1 MLQEAM
7 EGIGNRSVTVEPSY
21 FERLLLL
28 TSQKACADFFLGDTL
43 PKDSYCNS
51 TWDNIYCW
59 PPTPAGYDIYLPC
72 PEHLFFDG
80 TKLLAYRVCNE
91 GGEWELGNWTNYT
104 ACIDY
109 PISPV
114 PDVPLLFAVRDIYF
128 VGSSISL
135 VLLAATFF
143 IFCYFRR
150 LQCDRIKIH
159 KHLVLSLILRFIV
172 LIVLLQPYLGLS
184 GYDNSYL
191 NSPFICRSMLVLSQY
206 FGMTNVFWMLIEG
219 LFLYM
224 RCVVAVFHYIS
235 SLTVFYII
243 GWVVPVCFVAAWTI
257 VMALYDDHP
266 CWLDYSELPYAWIVS
281 GPIVLALLV
290 NLYVLLHILA
300 VLVTKLNA
308 DQRVPNYSEHLKAL
322 KALFVLLP
330 LLGLTN
336 VLFFVNPKDGGI
348 GEIIFQVFN
357 AVIQASQG
365 IFVSMIYCFTNAE
378 VQTVIRDKLAVIQ
391 MKQSVYNNGGNSAK
405 KTDNCTVCTHG
416 GTRV

>member
-7 EGIGNRSVTVEPSY
+7 ESIGNRSVTVEPSY

-28 TSQKACADFFLGDTL
+28 TCQKACADFFLGDTL
-43 PKDSYCNS
+43 PDSYCNS

-336 VLFFVNPKDGGI
+336 VLFFVNPKDGGV

>member
-1 MLQEAM
+1 MLREGM
-7 EGIGNRSVTVEPSY
+7 ESLGNRSVTVHPRY

-28 TSQKACADFFLGDTL
+28 TSQKACAEYFLGDNP
-43 PKDSYCNS
+43 PKGSYCNG

-59 PPTPAGYDIYLPC
+59 PPTPAGYDIYMPC

-80 TKLLAYRVCNE
+80 TKVLAYRVCNDR
-91 GGEWELGNWTNYT
+91 GEWELKNWTNYT
-104 ACIDY
+104 ACINY
-109 PISPV
+109 PIP

-172 LIVLLQPYLGLS
+172 LIVLLQPYLGIN

-206 FGMTNVFWMLIEG
+206 FSMTNVFWMLIEG

-235 SLTVFYII
+235 SLKVFYII
-243 GWVVPVCFVAAWTI
+243 GWVVPVCFVVAWTV
-257 VMALYDDHP
+257 VMALYDKHQ
-266 CWLDYSELPYAWIVS
+266 CWLDYSDLPYAWIVS

-348 GEIIFQVFN
+348 GDHIFQVFN
-357 AVIQASQG
+357 AVIQSSQG
-365 IFVSMIYCFTNAE
+365 IFVSLIYCFTNAE
-378 VQTVIRDKLAVIQ
+378 VQAVIRDKLAVIK
-391 MKQSVYNNGGNSAK
+391 MKQSVYNNGGATTK
-405 KTDNCTVCTHG
+405 KNDYTVTSQG